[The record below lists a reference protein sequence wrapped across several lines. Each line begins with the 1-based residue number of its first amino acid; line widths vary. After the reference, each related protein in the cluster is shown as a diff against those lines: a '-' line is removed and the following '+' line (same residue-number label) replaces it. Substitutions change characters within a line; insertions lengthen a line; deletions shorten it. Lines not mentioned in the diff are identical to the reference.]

1 MKLKN
6 LHLGLSSVA
15 RTTSS
20 RSLQVIGTS
29 VIKKRNEANTAYT
42 DETDGYAIECCAY
55 KGDTLKIKFPI
66 SVSDKISELNALLEK
81 DMTVDISFTGLKLT
95 PYAMKV
101 ADGSVLSGVSAKADS
116 FEIVQTVSND
126 IDELMIDL

>member
-6 LHLGLSSVA
+6 LHLGLNSVA

-20 RSLQVIGTS
+20 RTMEVIS
-29 VIKKRNEANTAYT
+29 ISEIKKRNELNTAYT
-42 DETDGYAIECCAY
+42 NETDGYAIECCAY
-55 KGDTLKIKFPI
+55 KGDTLKIKFP
-66 SVSDKISELNALLEK
+66 VTVAEKISELNTLLEQ

-101 ADGSVLSGVSAKADS
+101 ADGSVLSGVSAKATD
-116 FEIVQTVSND
+116 FAIEKKVSND